1 MFRNKTFNRRKL
13 LIVFT
18 VVMLILAV
26 LAGRLVYLMIFCS
39 EYYGQK
45 AENLHERE
53 RDIKAARGKIIDA
66 TGTVLATNR
75 TVCTISVIHSQI
87 EEPEEII
94 RVLTKELEM
103 EEETVRKRVEKV
115 SSIERV
121 KSNVDKEVGDRIRNY
136 GLAGVKVD
144 EDYKRYY
151 PYGTLASRVLGFTG
165 GDNQG
170 IIGLEVIYE
179 DYLKGSNGKILT
191 LTDARGVEIENA
203 GERRQEPVDGNNLH
217 ISLDYNIQ
225 MYCEQAAKKV
235 MEAKSA
241 DGVSVIVMKPDN
253 GEILAMVNVPEFD
266 LNDPFTLIDAGAA
279 SQQPEETEAMAAA
292 GESTQEPEGAEES
305 QIEPEE
311 TEGESTREPE
321 DAEESQKGPEET
333 EGESTQEPEGTE
345 KEKTKEET
353 KQDLLNRMWR
363 NPCINDTYE
372 PGSVFK
378 TITTAASFE
387 EGVVSLNDHF
397 FCPGYKMVEDRRIH
411 CHKRTGHG
419 SEDFT
424 QGIMN
429 SCNPVFIELGLRL
442 GVDNMYKYFEQ
453 FGLLKRTGIDLPG
466 EASTIMHDKKNVGPV
481 ELATVSFG
489 QSFQIT
495 PIQLATTVSSLIN
508 GGNRV
513 TPHFGVSVKN
523 DQGDLIETLQYKVEE
538 GIVSDETSGVLRS
551 VLEKVVAEGSGNR
564 AYIEGFSIGG
574 KTATSQTLPRSAN
587 KYISSFLGFSPAD
600 DPQVLALVII
610 NNPQGIYY
618 GGTIAAPVVKEIF
631 SNILPYL
638 GIEKQALP
646 EQEKEEEQE

>member
-1 MFRNKTFNRRKL
+1 MFRNKTFNRKKL
-13 LIVFT
+13 LVVFT
-18 VVMLILAV
+18 IVMLILSILV
-26 LAGRLVYLMIFCS
+26 GRLVYLMIFCS
-39 EYYGQK
+39 EYYGKK
-45 AENLHERE
+45 AEDLHERE

-87 EEPEEII
+87 KDPEEVI
-94 RVLTKELEM
+94 RVLTKELEL
-103 EEETVRKRVEKV
+103 EEAAVRKRVEKV

-151 PYGTLASRVLGFTG
+151 PYGTLASKVLGFTG

-170 IIGLEVIYE
+170 IIGLEVKYE
-179 DYLKGSNGKILT
+179 EYLKGKNGKILT
-191 LTDARGVEIENA
+191 LTDARGIEMENA
-203 GERRQEPVDGNNLH
+203 GERRQEPVDGYNLH
-217 ISLDYNIQ
+217 VSLDYNIQ

-266 LNDPFTLIDAGAA
+266 LNDPFTL
-279 SQQPEETEAMAAA
+279 PEMSEEA
-292 GESTQEPEGAEES
+292 
-305 QIEPEE
+305 
-311 TEGESTREPE
+311 
-321 DAEESQKGPEET
+321 
-333 EGESTQEPEGTE
+333 E
-345 KEKTKEET
+345 KN
-353 KQDLLNRMWR
+353 KQDLLNQMWR

-378 TITTAASFE
+378 IITTASAFE
-387 EGVVSLNDHF
+387 EGVVSLSDQF

-429 SCNPVFIELGLRL
+429 PCNPVFIELGLRL
-442 GVDNMYKYFEQ
+442 GVDNIYKYFEQ
-453 FGLLKRTGIDLPG
+453 FGLLSRTGIDLPG
-466 EASTIMHDKKNVGPV
+466 EAATIMHNKNNVGPV

-489 QSFQIT
+489 QSFQVT

-508 GGNRV
+508 GGKRI
-513 TPHFGVSVKN
+513 TPHFGVAVKD
-523 DQGDLIETLQYKVEE
+523 DQGELIETLQYDVQE
-538 GIVSDETSGVLRS
+538 GIVSSETSQVLRT
-551 VLEKVVAEGSGNR
+551 VLEKVVAEGSGKR
-564 AYIEGFSIGG
+564 AFIEGFSIGG

-587 KYISSFLGFSPAD
+587 KYISSFLGFAPAD
-600 DPQVLALVII
+600 NPQVLALVVI

-638 GIEKQALP
+638 GIEKEVDPAKKEQAL
-646 EQEKEEEQE
+646 E